1 MDSWYCVMCLSIE
14 KDAWISK
21 FNFFLLLDAM
31 DISKLEES
39 LKADMASD
47 NLYWVRNDAKLRAAK
62 QTASYEEF
70 DQIVKASHLKPLSR
84 EDHLQKMDPQG
95 NCMNTACRRNGG
107 EVKICR
113 ISPIKK

>member
-1 MDSWYCVMCLSIE
+1 
-14 KDAWISK
+14 
-21 FNFFLLLDAM
+21 M
-31 DISKLEES
+31 DISKLEET

-95 NCMNTACRRNGG
+95 KSRQWNTACRNGG

-113 ISPIKK
+113 ISPIKKE

>member
-1 MDSWYCVMCLSIE
+1 MRNVSFHRKRCLDIQ
-14 KDAWISK
+14 IQ
-21 FNFFLLLDAM
+21 FFFLLLDAM

-95 NCMNTACRRNGG
+95 NSKTCMNTACRQNGG